1 MKLKKRILSVA
12 LVSLFLQGCA
22 LTHPP
27 LPDPDPIENKLDLRT
42 DWRRGVDGGF
52 GESSERFTIVPKG
65 EHIYFTTQTGVVY
78 KLRKNSGSRIDSFD
92 TGFDVSAGIAMN
104 EETVYLGTYDA
115 ELVSVS
121 LKDEKVLWKKLLT
134 SEILSEPAQAAN
146 KLAVQTSDGWLSL
159 LNANTGDT
167 LWRIKEDLPDL
178 TVRGTSSPVI
188 QAGKVIVGFSSGKIK
203 AFGLLNGQEQWSFEV
218 GKPTGRYE
226 IERLSDVDGRL
237 VIENGIVY
245 ATAYNGTVTAVNLSN
260 GRLLWQRSIPSALS
274 VAIQDDTLVVV
285 DLESRVFG
293 LNALNGS
300 ELWNQDSLKG
310 RDLSS
315 PVFLRDH
322 VAVIDRAG
330 YVSLL
335 NKQSG
340 DVDARELADL
350 NLPPGSR
357 MVSDG
362 QQLFILTRNE
372 QVTALTY

>member
-1 MKLKKRILSVA
+1 MKLRNLTFGTA
-12 LVSLFLQGCA
+12 LLALFLQGCA

-27 LPDPDPIENKLDLRT
+27 LPDLKPIENKVDLRT

-52 GESSERFTIVPKG
+52 GESSERFSIIPKG

-78 KLRKNSGSRIDSFD
+78 KLRKDTGSRIDSFN
-92 TGFDVSAGIAMN
+92 TELDVSTGIAMS
-104 EETVYLGTYDA
+104 EEAIYLGTYDA
-115 ELVSVS
+115 ELASVS
-121 LKDEKVLWKKLLT
+121 LKDKTVLWKKLLT

-146 KLAVQTSDGWLSL
+146 KLAVQTADGWLSL

-167 LWRIKEDLPDL
+167 LWRIKEDLPAL
-178 TVRGTSSPVI
+178 TVRGTSSPII
-188 QAGKVIVGFSSGKIK
+188 QSGKVIAGFSSGKIK
-203 AFGLLNGQEQWSFEV
+203 AFGLLNGEEQWSFEV

-237 VIENGIVY
+237 VVKDGVVY
-245 ATAYNGTVTAVNLSN
+245 ATAYNGTVSAVNLSN
-260 GRLLWQRSIPSALS
+260 GRLLWQRSIPSSLS
-274 VAIQDDTLVVV
+274 VALQDDTVVVV
-285 DLESRVFG
+285 DLESRVIA

-300 ELWNQDSLKG
+300 ELWNQTALQN

-315 PVFLRDH
+315 PVFLGDH

-335 NKQSG
+335 NKQNG
-340 DVDARELADL
+340 EVDARKLADL
-350 NLPPGSR
+350 NLAPGSR

>member
-1 MKLKKRILSVA
+1 MKLKKLILSVA

-65 EHIYFTTQTGVVY
+65 EYIYFTTQTGVVY
-78 KLRKNSGSRIDSFD
+78 KLRKDSGSRIDSFD

-121 LKDEKVLWKKLLT
+121 LKDKKVLWKKLLT

-146 KLAVQTSDGWLSL
+146 KLAVQTADGWLSL

-188 QAGKVIVGFSSGKIK
+188 EAGKVIVGFSSGKIK

-274 VAIQDDTLVVV
+274 VAIQDGVLAVV
-285 DLESRVFG
+285 DLDSRVFG

-300 ELWNQDSLKG
+300 ELWSQESLAD

-335 NKQSG
+335 NKQNG
-340 DVDARELADL
+340 EVDARKLADL